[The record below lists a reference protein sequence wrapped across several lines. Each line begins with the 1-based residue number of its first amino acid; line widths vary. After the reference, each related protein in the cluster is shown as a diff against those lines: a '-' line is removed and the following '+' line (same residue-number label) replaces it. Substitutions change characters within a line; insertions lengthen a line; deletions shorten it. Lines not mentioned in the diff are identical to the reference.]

1 MWGAGKMLAVAREH
15 WLLFLYPSKTGS
27 GTAPAYK
34 DDEYEDEED
43 EEVEEA
49 PPKPN
54 FSFIEVDAQCLT
66 ENGCVFF
73 CLTPE
78 TRPWRS

>member
-1 MWGAGKMLAVAREH
+1 MLAVAREH

-27 GTAPAYK
+27 GAAPAYK